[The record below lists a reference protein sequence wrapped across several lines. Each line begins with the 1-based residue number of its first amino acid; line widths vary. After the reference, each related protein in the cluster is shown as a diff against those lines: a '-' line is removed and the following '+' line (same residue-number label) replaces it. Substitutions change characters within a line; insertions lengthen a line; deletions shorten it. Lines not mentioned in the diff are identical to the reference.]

1 MQTEARLF
9 RQRHSTLKSLF
20 EDESAKEREETGMRM
35 LTAHREGVLWFL
47 KNRLEKASE
56 EQRERQEIRLQRQI
70 ERGKSLLHKA
80 PVSVGVVPPASRS
93 VVMQVE
99 EEETRKAVEGL
110 SPDQLR
116 IFEKENEGMLK
127 HYEDTLEQ
135 VR

>member
-1 MQTEARLF
+1 VF
-9 RQRHSTLKSLF
+9 RKKHSSLKSLW
-20 EDESAKEREETGMRM
+20 EDENARDTEEAGMKM
-35 LTAHREGVLWFL
+35 LMAHRESVIWFL

-80 PVSVGVVPPASRS
+80 PVGARGVTGFGVGMTATKVAL
-93 VVMQVE
+93 E
-99 EEETRKAVEGL
+99 EEEEERKAVEGL

-127 HYEDTLEQ
+127 HYEETLEQ

>member
-1 MQTEARLF
+1 
-9 RQRHSTLKSLF
+9 
-20 EDESAKEREETGMRM
+20 MRM